1 VSVAKMPD
9 GRWKVRWRENGS
21 NRGRRFDRK
30 GDADTWE
37 RELRRRRQL
46 GLLAVS
52 QLTGRAS
59 TLGEWISERWAPEH
73 AATLEQSTRDRYADV
88 YRLHIEPWLGDVPLT
103 EITVGRLRSWQA
115 ERLADGVGV
124 GKIDK
129 ARALL
134 SSVLRHAAESEAIPG
149 NPLALV
155 RAPLAEH
162 RDGVTPLAP
171 STVEGIRAVLAA
183 AMDVRAPERVP
194 RGGVRVTGYVVR
206 DERDPLTRQRDAAI
220 VSVLAYAGLRPGELR
235 ALRWGDIRKATIT
248 VERAARPDGTI
259 KSTKNH
265 ERRAVR
271 LLAPL
276 AADLAE
282 LRRAAGRPSDDVL
295 MLSPSSEPAADAHPD
310 AVAWTKTDWQ
320 VWRARR
326 WDKAWKLVGMPA
338 SPRPYD
344 LRHSFASLLL
354 AEGRSVH
361 YVARRLG
368 HSPALTLSTYG
379 HLFAEY
385 EHADRIDAEAEIA
398 QARAALDAASSAA
411 PGSCT
416 RSVHRDGP
424 RGTTPAPSE
433 QRKPRISR
441 AFVEYRHGDSNPGFR
456 RERAMS

>member
-1 VSVAKMPD
+1 M
-9 GRWKVRWRENGS
+9 VRWRENGS

-30 GDADTWE
+30 GDADAWE

-46 GLLAVS
+46 GPLAVA
-52 QLTGRAS
+52 QLTTRPP
-59 TLGEWISERWAPEH
+59 TLGEWIADRWAPEH
-73 AATLEQSTRDRYADV
+73 AATLEQSTRERYADA
-88 YRLHIEPWLGDVPLT
+88 YRLHIEPWLGDLPLT

-124 GKIDK
+124 GTIDK
-129 ARALL
+129 ARTVL

-149 NPLALV
+149 NPLTLV

-162 RDGVTPLAP
+162 RDSVTPLAP
-171 STVEGIRAVLAA
+171 ITVEAIRAVLAGP
-183 AMDVRAPERVP
+183 MDVQVP
-194 RGGVRVTGYVVR
+194 ARIRRGGVRVAAYVVP
-206 DERDPLTRQRDAAI
+206 DERDPLTRQRDATI
-220 VSVLAYAGLRPGELR
+220 VSILAYAGLRPGELR
-235 ALRWGDIRKATIT
+235 ALRWGDVRQATIT

-276 AADLAE
+276 ATDLAE
-282 LRRAAGRPSDDVL
+282 LRLAAGRPTDDAL
-295 MLSPSSEPAADAHPD
+295 ILPPTGKGPADAHPD
-310 AVAWTKTDWQ
+310 AVTWTKTDWQ
-320 VWRARR
+320 TWRTGR
-326 WDKAWKLVGMPA
+326 WDRACKLSRIST

-385 EHADRIDAEAEIA
+385 ENADRIDAAAEIT
-398 QARAALDAASSAA
+398 QARDAL
-411 PGSCT
+411 G
-416 RSVHRDGP
+416 
-424 RGTTPAPSE
+424 
-433 QRKPRISR
+433 RKPTQQMPKASR
-441 AFVEYRHGDSNPGFR
+441 GRPRSLR
-456 RERAMS
+456 RQAS

>member
-1 VSVAKMPD
+1 M
-9 GRWKVRWRENGS
+9 VRWRENGS

-30 GDADTWE
+30 GDADAWE

-46 GLLAVS
+46 GPLAVA
-52 QLTGRAS
+52 QLTTRAS
-59 TLGEWISERWAPEH
+59 TLGEWIADRWAREH
-73 AATLEQSTRDRYADV
+73 AASLEQSTRDRYADA
-88 YRLHIEPWLGDVPLT
+88 YRLHIEPWLGELPLT

-124 GKIDK
+124 GTIDK
-129 ARALL
+129 ARTVL

-149 NPLALV
+149 NPLTLV

-162 RDGVTPLAP
+162 RDAVTPLAP
-171 STVEGIRAVLAA
+171 VTVETIRAVLAGP
-183 AMDVRAPERVP
+183 MDIRVPERIR
-194 RGGVRVTGYVVR
+194 RGGVRVAAYVVP
-206 DERDPLTRQRDAAI
+206 DERDPLTRQRDATI
-220 VSVLAYAGLRPGELR
+220 VSILAYAGLRPGELR

-282 LRRAAGRPSDDVL
+282 LRLAAGRPADDTLVL
-295 MLSPSSEPAADAHPD
+295 PPTGEPTADAHSD
-310 AVAWTKTDWQ
+310 VVTWTKTDWQ
-320 VWRARR
+320 TWRTGR
-326 WDKAWKLVGMPA
+326 WDRACELATIPT

-385 EHADRIDAEAEIA
+385 EHADRIDAAAEIA
-398 QARAALDAASSAA
+398 QAR
-411 PGSCT
+411 
-416 RSVHRDGP
+416 
-424 RGTTPAPSE
+424 
-433 QRKPRISR
+433 
-441 AFVEYRHGDSNPGFR
+441 
-456 RERAMS
+456 ERLELATGACA

>member
-1 VSVAKMPD
+1 MSVAKLPD
-9 GRWKVRWRENGS
+9 GRWMVRWRENGS

-30 GDADTWE
+30 SDADAWE

-46 GLLAVS
+46 GPLALA
-52 QLTGRAS
+52 QLTTRAP
-59 TLGEWISERWAPEH
+59 TLGEWIEDRWAPEH
-73 AATLEQSTRDRYADV
+73 AATLEQSTRDRYADA
-88 YRLHIEPWLGDVPLT
+88 YRLHIEPWLGDLPLT
-103 EITVGRLRSWQA
+103 ELTVGRLRSWQA
-115 ERLADGVGV
+115 DRLADGVG
-124 GKIDK
+124 GGTIDK
-129 ARALL
+129 ARTVL

-149 NPLALV
+149 NPLTLV

-162 RDGVTPLAP
+162 RDSVTPLAP
-171 STVEGIRAVLAA
+171 ITVERIRTVLAG
-183 AMDVRAPERVP
+183 AMDINVPERIR
-194 RGGVRVTGYVVR
+194 RGGVRVTSYVVP
-206 DERDPLTRQRDAAI
+206 DERDPLARLRDATI

-235 ALRWGDIRKATIT
+235 ALRWGDARKATIT

-276 AADLAE
+276 ARDLAA
-282 LRRAAGRPSDDVL
+282 LSRAAGRPAADTLVL
-295 MLSPSSEPAADAHPD
+295 PPSGEPAADAHPN
-310 AVAWTKTDWQ
+310 AVTWTKTDWQ

-326 WDKAWKLVGMPA
+326 WDKACKLAGMPR

-354 AEGRSVH
+354 AEGRSIH

-385 EHADRIDAEAEIA
+385 EHADRIDAEAEIGR
-398 QARAALDAASSAA
+398 ARTGFDATSGGAPTAGTPSARIVDRDAIAA
-411 PGSCT
+411 P
-416 RSVHRDGP
+416 
-424 RGTTPAPSE
+424 A
-433 QRKPRISR
+433 
-441 AFVEYRHGDSNPGFR
+441 
-456 RERAMS
+456 

>member
-1 VSVAKMPD
+1 M
-9 GRWKVRWRENGS
+9 VRWRENGS

-30 GDADTWE
+30 GDADAWE
-37 RELRRRRQL
+37 REVRRRRQL
-46 GLLAVS
+46 GPLVLA
-52 QLTGRAS
+52 QLTTRAP

-73 AATLEQSTRDRYADV
+73 VATLEQSTRDRYADA
-88 YRLHIEPWLGDVPLT
+88 YRLHIEPWLGELPLT

-124 GKIDK
+124 GTIDK
-129 ARALL
+129 ARTVL

-149 NPLALV
+149 NPLTLV

-162 RDGVTPLAP
+162 RDAVTPLAP
-171 STVEGIRAVLAA
+171 ITAEGIRAVLAGP
-183 AMDVRAPERVP
+183 MDIHVP
-194 RGGVRVTGYVVR
+194 ARIRRGGVRVAGYTVP
-206 DERDPLTRQRDAAI
+206 DERDPLTRQRDGTI

-276 AADLAE
+276 ATDLAE
-282 LRRAAGRPSDDVL
+282 LRLAAGRPNDDALVL
-295 MLSPSSEPAADAHPD
+295 PPAGEPAADAHPD
-310 AVAWTKTDWQ
+310 AVCWTKTDWQ

-326 WDKAWKLVGMPA
+326 WDKACRLAGMA
-338 SPRPYD
+338 TSPRPYD

-354 AEGRSVH
+354 AEGRSIH

-385 EHADRIDAEAEIA
+385 EHADRIDAEVEIA
-398 QARAALDAASSAA
+398 RAREQLDSTGTVAATS
-411 PGSCT
+411 
-416 RSVHRDGP
+416 
-424 RGTTPAPSE
+424 
-433 QRKPRISR
+433 
-441 AFVEYRHGDSNPGFR
+441 
-456 RERAMS
+456 

>member
-1 VSVAKMPD
+1 M
-9 GRWKVRWRENGS
+9 VRWRENGS

-30 GDADTWE
+30 GDADAWE

-46 GLLAVS
+46 GPLVLA
-52 QLTGRAS
+52 QLTARGP
-59 TLGEWISERWAPEH
+59 TLGEWIADRWAPEH

-124 GKIDK
+124 GTIDK
-129 ARALL
+129 ARTLL

-162 RDGVTPLAP
+162 RDAVTPLAP
-171 STVEGIRAVLAA
+171 ITVEGIRGVLAG
-183 AMDVRAPERVP
+183 AMDVRVPERVR
-194 RGGVRVTGYVVR
+194 RGGVRVSGYVVR
-206 DERDPLTRQRDAAI
+206 DERDALARVRDAAI

-235 ALRWGDIRKATIT
+235 ALRWGDVRKATIT

-276 AADLAE
+276 AADLAQ
-282 LRRAAGRPSDDVL
+282 LRRAAGNPTDNVL
-295 MLSPSSEPAADAHPD
+295 VLQPPSEPAADAHPD
-310 AVAWTKTDWQ
+310 AAAWTKTDWQ

-326 WDKAWKLVGMPA
+326 WDKACKLAGMPA

-379 HLFAEY
+379 HLFAEF
-385 EHADRIDAEAEIA
+385 EHADRIDAEKEIVK
-398 QARAALDAASSAA
+398 ARSAL
-411 PGSCT
+411 
-416 RSVHRDGP
+416 
-424 RGTTPAPSE
+424 TTV
-433 QRKPRISR
+433 SR
-441 AFVEYRHGDSNPGFR
+441 ARHAGS
-456 RERAMS
+456 EHKAA

>member
-1 VSVAKMPD
+1 MSVAKVPD
-9 GRWKVRWRENGS
+9 GRWMVRWRENGS

-30 GDADTWE
+30 SDADAWE

-46 GLLAVS
+46 GPLALS
-52 QLTGRAS
+52 QLTTRAA
-59 TLGEWISERWAPEH
+59 TLGQWIADRWAPEH
-73 AATLEQSTRDRYADV
+73 AATLEQSTRDRYADA
-88 YRLHIEPWLGDVPLT
+88 YRLHIEPWLGDLPLT
-103 EITVGRLRSWQA
+103 ELTVGRLRGWQA
-115 ERLADGVGV
+115 ERLADGVGA
-124 GKIDK
+124 GTIDK
-129 ARALL
+129 ARTIL

-149 NPLALV
+149 NPLTLV

-162 RDGVTPLAP
+162 RDSVTPLAP
-171 STVEGIRAVLAA
+171 ITVETIRTALAGT
-183 AMDVRAPERVP
+183 MDIRVPERIR
-194 RGGVRVTGYVVR
+194 RGGVRVTGYVVP
-206 DERDPLTRQRDAAI
+206 DERDPLARQRDATI

-271 LLAPL
+271 LFAPL

-282 LRRAAGRPSDDVL
+282 LRRAAANPADDVL
-295 MLSPSSEPAADAHPD
+295 VLPPVGEPAADAHPD
-310 AVAWTKTDWQ
+310 AEAWTKTDWQ

-326 WDKAWKLVGMPA
+326 WDKACKLAGRPT

-385 EHADRIDAEAEIA
+385 EHADRINAEAEIRR
-398 QARAALDAASSAA
+398 ARKELETTSAGAPTAGTPSAHTIDRDAIAASA
-411 PGSCT
+411 
-416 RSVHRDGP
+416 
-424 RGTTPAPSE
+424 
-433 QRKPRISR
+433 
-441 AFVEYRHGDSNPGFR
+441 
-456 RERAMS
+456 

>member
-1 VSVAKMPD
+1 M
-9 GRWKVRWRENGS
+9 VRWRENGS

-30 GDADTWE
+30 GDADAWE

-46 GLLAVS
+46 GPLAVA
-52 QLTGRAS
+52 QLTTRAS
-59 TLGEWISERWAPEH
+59 TLGEWIADRWAPEH
-73 AATLEQSTRDRYADV
+73 AATLEQSTRDRYADA
-88 YRLHIEPWLGDVPLT
+88 YRLHIEPWLGELPLT
-103 EITVGRLRSWQA
+103 ELTVGRLRTWQA
-115 ERLADGVGV
+115 DRLADGVGV
-124 GKIDK
+124 GTIDK
-129 ARALL
+129 ARTVL

-149 NPLALV
+149 NPLTLV

-162 RDGVTPLAP
+162 RDAVTPLAP
-171 STVEGIRAVLAA
+171 ITVEGIRTVLAG
-183 AMDVRAPERVP
+183 AMDVHVPERIR
-194 RGGVRVTGYVVR
+194 RGGVRVGGYVIP
-206 DERDPLTRQRDAAI
+206 DERDPLTRQRDATI

-235 ALRWGDIRKATIT
+235 ALRWGDVRKATIT

-276 AADLAE
+276 ATDLAE
-282 LRRAAGRPSDDVL
+282 LRLAAGRPADDALVL
-295 MLSPSSEPAADAHPD
+295 PPGGEPAADAHPH
-310 AVAWTKTDWQ
+310 AVTWTKTDWQ
-320 VWRARR
+320 VWRARH
-326 WDKAWKLVGMPA
+326 WDKASRLAGMPA

-398 QARAALDAASSAA
+398 RARGGLGFTRRPAAED
-411 PGSCT
+411 
-416 RSVHRDGP
+416 
-424 RGTTPAPSE
+424 
-433 QRKPRISR
+433 RIACS
-441 AFVEYRHGDSNPGFR
+441 
-456 RERAMS
+456 

>member
-1 VSVAKMPD
+1 MSVEKTSN
-9 GRWKVRWRENGS
+9 GRLLVRWRENGRQ
-21 NRGRRFDRK
+21 RGRRFLVK
-30 GDADTWE
+30 KDADAWD
-37 RELRRRRQL
+37 REVQRRRQL
-46 GLLAVS
+46 GPLALT
-52 QLTGRAS
+52 QLTTSGP
-59 TLGEWISERWAPEH
+59 TLGEWIAERWAPEH
-73 AATLEQSTRDRYADV
+73 GATLEQSTRERYADV
-88 YRLHIEPWLGDVPLT
+88 YRLHIEPWLGEVPLMDL
-103 EITVGRLRSWQA
+103 TVGCLRAWQA
-115 ERLADGVGV
+115 DRIAAGIGVGT
-124 GKIDK
+124 IDK
-129 ARALL
+129 ARTFL

-155 RAPLAEH
+155 RGPLAEH

-171 STVEGIRAVLAA
+171 VTVEDIRAVLTRS
-183 AMDVRAPERVP
+183 MDVKVPERTR
-194 RGGVRVTGYVVR
+194 RGGVRVAGYVVP
-206 DERDPLTRQRDAAI
+206 DERDPFARRLDATI

-235 ALRWGDIRKATIT
+235 ALRWGDVRKATIT

-282 LRRAAGRPSDDVL
+282 LRLAAGRPTDDALVL
-295 MLSPSSEPAADAHPD
+295 APTADAHPD

-320 VWRARR
+320 TWRTGR
-326 WDKAWKLVGMPA
+326 WDRACELAAVPTA
-338 SPRPYD
+338 PRPYD

-385 EHADRIDAEAEIA
+385 EDADRIDAEAEIA
-398 QARAALDAASSAA
+398 EARGVLDTASREGCA
-411 PGSCT
+411 
-416 RSVHRDGP
+416 RSVHN
-424 RGTTPAPSE
+424 A
-433 QRKPRISR
+433 
-441 AFVEYRHGDSNPGFR
+441 A
-456 RERAMS
+456 

>member
-1 VSVAKMPD
+1 M
-9 GRWKVRWRENGS
+9 
-21 NRGRRFDRK
+21 
-30 GDADTWE
+30 
-37 RELRRRRQL
+37 
-46 GLLAVS
+46 LA
-52 QLTGRAS
+52 QLTARAP
-59 TLGEWISERWAPEH
+59 TLGEWITERWAPEH

-88 YRLHIEPWLGDVPLT
+88 YRLHAEPWLGDLPLA

-124 GKIDK
+124 GTIDK
-129 ARALL
+129 ARTLL

-162 RDGVTPLAP
+162 RDAVTPLAP
-171 STVEGIRAVLAA
+171 STVEGIRAVLAG
-183 AMDVRAPERVP
+183 AMDIHVPERIR
-194 RGGVRVTGYVVR
+194 RGGVRVAGYVVR
-206 DERDPLTRQRDAAI
+206 DERDTLARVRDATI
-220 VSVLAYAGLRPGELR
+220 VPVLAYAGLRPGELR
-235 ALRWGDIRKATIT
+235 ALRWGDVRKATIT

-282 LRRAAGRPSDDVL
+282 LRRAAGNPTDDVL
-295 MLSPSSEPAADAHPD
+295 VLPPPSEPAADAHSD

-320 VWRARR
+320 MWRARR
-326 WDKAWKLVGMPA
+326 WDKACKLAGMPA

-411 PGSCT
+411 APNSCT
-416 RSVHRDGP
+416 RSVHSDSAG
-424 RGTTPAPSE
+424 GTTPATPKR
-433 QRKPRISR
+433 RKPRVSR

>member
-1 VSVAKMPD
+1 M
-9 GRWKVRWRENGS
+9 VRWRENGS

-30 GDADTWE
+30 TDADTWE

-46 GLLAVS
+46 GPLAVA
-52 QLTGRAS
+52 QLTTRAS
-59 TLGEWISERWAPEH
+59 TLGEWIADRWAPEH
-73 AATLEQSTRDRYADV
+73 AATLEQSTRDRYADA

-115 ERLADGVGV
+115 ERLADGAGV
-124 GKIDK
+124 GTIDK
-129 ARALL
+129 ARTVL

-149 NPLALV
+149 NPLTLV

-171 STVEGIRAVLAA
+171 VTVEAIRAALAGP
-183 AMDVRAPERVP
+183 MDIHVPERIR
-194 RGGVRVTGYVVR
+194 RGGVRVAGYVVR
-206 DERDPLTRQRDAAI
+206 DERDPLTRQRDATI

-235 ALRWGDIRKATIT
+235 ALRWSDVRNATIT
-248 VERAARPDGTI
+248 IERAARPDGTI

-276 AADLAE
+276 ATDLAE
-282 LRRAAGRPSDDVL
+282 LRLAAGRPTDDVL
-295 MLSPSSEPAADAHPD
+295 VLPPTGEPTADAHPD
-310 AVAWTKTDWQ
+310 AVTWTKTDWQ

-326 WDKAWKLVGMPA
+326 WDKACKLAGMPT

-385 EHADRIDAEAEIA
+385 EHADRIDAEHEIG
-398 QARAALDAASSAA
+398 QARAAGDGTRDAPTSSVKAPAA
-411 PGSCT
+411 
-416 RSVHRDGP
+416 
-424 RGTTPAPSE
+424 
-433 QRKPRISR
+433 
-441 AFVEYRHGDSNPGFR
+441 
-456 RERAMS
+456 

>member
-1 VSVAKMPD
+1 M
-9 GRWKVRWRENGS
+9 VRWRENGS

-30 GDADTWE
+30 GDADAWE

-46 GLLAVS
+46 GPLALA
-52 QLTGRAS
+52 QLTTRAP
-59 TLGEWISERWAPEH
+59 TLGEWVTDRWAPEH
-73 AATLEQSTRDRYADV
+73 AATLEQSTRDRYAV
-88 YRLHIEPWLGDVPLT
+88 AYRLHIEPWLGELPLT

-115 ERLADGVGV
+115 ERLADGAGI
-124 GKIDK
+124 GTIDK
-129 ARALL
+129 ARTVM

-149 NPLALV
+149 NPLTLV
-155 RAPLAEH
+155 RAPFAEH
-162 RDGVTPLAP
+162 RDAVTPLAP
-171 STVEGIRAVLAA
+171 VTVESIRSVLGG
-183 AMDVRAPERVP
+183 AMDIHVPERIR
-194 RGGVRVTGYVVR
+194 RGGVRVTGYVVP
-206 DERDPLTRQRDAAI
+206 DERDSFTRQRDAAM

-235 ALRWGDIRKATIT
+235 ALRWGDVRKATIT

-276 AADLAE
+276 ATDLAE
-282 LRRAAGRPSDDVL
+282 LRLAAGRPGADVL
-295 MLSPSSEPAADAHPD
+295 VLPPSGEPRADAHPD
-310 AVAWTKTDWQ
+310 AVTWTKTDWQ
-320 VWRARR
+320 TWRAGR
-326 WDKAWKLVGMPA
+326 WDRACLATVST

-385 EHADRIDAEAEIA
+385 EHAGRIDAEVEIA
-398 QARAALDAASSAA
+398 QARDSPELAADACA
-411 PGSCT
+411 
-416 RSVHRDGP
+416 
-424 RGTTPAPSE
+424 
-433 QRKPRISR
+433 
-441 AFVEYRHGDSNPGFR
+441 
-456 RERAMS
+456 

>member
-1 VSVAKMPD
+1 VSVRKMPD
-9 GRWKVRWRENGS
+9 GRWMVRWRENGS

-30 GDADTWE
+30 SDADAWE
-37 RELRRRRQL
+37 REVRRRRQL
-46 GLLAVS
+46 GPLVLS
-52 QLTGRAS
+52 QLTTRAP

-73 AATLEQSTRDRYADV
+73 AATLEQSTRDRYADA
-88 YRLHIEPWLGDVPLT
+88 YRLHIEPWLGDVPLSDL
-103 EITVGRLRSWQA
+103 TVGRLRSWQA

-124 GKIDK
+124 GTIDK
-129 ARALL
+129 ARTVL

-155 RAPLAEH
+155 RAPRADH
-162 RDGVTPLAP
+162 RDVVTPLAP
-171 STVEGIRAVLAA
+171 VTVERVRAVLAA
-183 AMDVRAPERVP
+183 PMDVHVP
-194 RGGVRVTGYVVR
+194 QRIRRGGVRVAGYVVP
-206 DERDPLTRQRDAAI
+206 DERDPLTRQRDATM

-235 ALRWGDIRKATIT
+235 ALRWGDVRKATIT

-276 AADLAE
+276 AADLAQ
-282 LRRAAGRPSDDVL
+282 LRLATGHLTDETLVL
-295 MLSPSSEPAADAHPD
+295 PPTGEPTADAHPD
-310 AVAWTKTDWQ
+310 AVTWTKTDWQ
-320 VWRARR
+320 TWRAGR
-326 WDKAWKLVGMPA
+326 WDRACDLAEVPT
-338 SPRPYD
+338 SLRPYD

-385 EHADRIDAEAEIA
+385 EHAERIDAAAEIA
-398 QARAALDAASSAA
+398 QAREADEPAVVAR
-411 PGSCT
+411 T
-416 RSVHRDGP
+416 RMG
-424 RGTTPAPSE
+424 
-433 QRKPRISR
+433 
-441 AFVEYRHGDSNPGFR
+441 
-456 RERAMS
+456 

>member
-1 VSVAKMPD
+1 M
-9 GRWKVRWRENGS
+9 VRWRENGS

-30 GDADTWE
+30 GDADAWE
-37 RELRRRRQL
+37 REVRRRRQL
-46 GLLAVS
+46 GPLVLA
-52 QLTGRAS
+52 QLTTRAP
-59 TLGEWISERWAPEH
+59 TLGEWIGERWAPEH
-73 AATLEQSTRDRYADV
+73 AATLEQSTRDRYADA
-88 YRLHIEPWLGDVPLT
+88 YRLHIEPWLGDVTLT
-103 EITVGRLRSWQA
+103 DLTVGRLRSWQA
-115 ERLADGVGV
+115 ERLAAGVGV
-124 GKIDK
+124 GTIDK
-129 ARALL
+129 ARTVL

-162 RDGVTPLAP
+162 RDAVTPLAP
-171 STVEGIRAVLAA
+171 ITVEAIRAVLAGP
-183 AMDVRAPERVP
+183 MDIHVPERIR
-194 RGGVRVTGYVVR
+194 RGGVRVAGYVVP

-265 ERRAVR
+265 ERRAVH

-282 LRRAAGRPSDDVL
+282 LRLAIGRPTDETLVL
-295 MLSPSSEPAADAHPD
+295 PPTGETPADAHPD
-310 AVAWTKTDWQ
+310 AVTWTKTDWQ

-326 WDKAWKLVGMPA
+326 WDKACRLAGMQA

-385 EHADRIDAEAEIA
+385 EHVDRIDAAAEIA
-398 QARAALDAASSAA
+398 QARGALGVTRRPAAED
-411 PGSCT
+411 
-416 RSVHRDGP
+416 
-424 RGTTPAPSE
+424 
-433 QRKPRISR
+433 RIAYS
-441 AFVEYRHGDSNPGFR
+441 
-456 RERAMS
+456 